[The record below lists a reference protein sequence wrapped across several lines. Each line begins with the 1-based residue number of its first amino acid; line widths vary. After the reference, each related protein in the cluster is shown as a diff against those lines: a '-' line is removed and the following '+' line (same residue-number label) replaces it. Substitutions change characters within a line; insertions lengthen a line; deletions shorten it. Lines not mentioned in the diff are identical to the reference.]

1 MNQRYFGLAMMTKGL
16 FAGAVLAAAVQGGQS
31 NVASTQY
38 EQHASMSIQRAQPM
52 AMQPAA
58 MPAAQANG
66 TLTPGQLNAAPR
78 QSWVF

>member
-31 NVASTQY
+31 NGAGTQY
-38 EQHASMSIQRAQPM
+38 ELHASMSIQRAQPM
-52 AMQPAA
+52 DMQPAA
-58 MPAAQANG
+58 LPAAQANG
-66 TLTPGQLNAAPR
+66 TRTPDQLNAAPQ

>member
-31 NVASTQY
+31 GGANTHY
-38 EQHASMSIQRAQPM
+38 EQHASMSIQRDQALQV
-52 AMQPAA
+52 QPAA
-58 MPAAQANG
+58 LPAAGSRG
-66 TLTPGQLNAAPR
+66 TLTPSQISASPQ